1 MSPVWQRSQ
10 AIMDPRLFA
19 MLILVSW
26 TQQEGGDRPRPRPRA
41 DVHVFHVRVMVGG
54 ERQARQLTLAM
65 PAPSAPADE
74 DDDRQPA
81 QPIQHFNIGT
91 AVVEPENF
99 DRWLFADE
107 RSEEER
113 WRHLDEI
120 LRARIEAA
128 ALGRKLTDPQ
138 RAKLR
143 IAGKGDIKRFFD
155 QVEEKRSAFE
165 TDRRNVNAGLAALQ
179 RLDPLSQF
187 YRRGPFGDGSLF
199 AKTLQKIDDDRKA
212 GH

>member
-1 MSPVWQRSQ
+1 
-10 AIMDPRLFA
+10 MDPRLVA

-26 TQQEGGDRPRPRPRA
+26 TQRGDRPPPEPPA
-41 DVHVFHVRVMVGG
+41 DVHIFHVRVMVGG

-65 PAPSAPADE
+65 PAPVAPVDE
-74 DDDRQPA
+74 DDDRRHA
-81 QPIQHFNIGT
+81 QPIRGFNIRT
-91 AVVEPENF
+91 AVVERENF
-99 DRWLFADE
+99 DRWLFADG
-107 RSEEER
+107 RSGEER
-113 WRHLDEI
+113 RRHLDD
-120 LRARIEAA
+120 LLLARIEAA
-128 ALGRKLTDPQ
+128 AQRHRLTDPQ

-165 TDRRNVNAGLAALQ
+165 ADRRSVNTGLAALR
-179 RLDPLSQF
+179 RLDSLSKI

>member
-1 MSPVWQRSQ
+1 
-10 AIMDPRLFA
+10 MDPRLFA

-26 TQQEGGDRPRPRPRA
+26 TQQAGGDRPRPQPRA
-41 DVHVFHVRVMVGG
+41 DVQVFHVRVMVGG
-54 ERQARQLTLAM
+54 ERQARQVTLAM
-65 PAPSAPADE
+65 PAPVAPVDE

-81 QPIQHFNIGT
+81 QPIRGFNIRT

-107 RSEEER
+107 RSEEEHR
-113 WRHLDEI
+113 RHLDD
-120 LRARIEAA
+120 LLLARIEVLA
-128 ALGRKLTDPQ
+128 RRHKLTDPQ

-165 TDRRNVNAGLAALQ
+165 TDRRNVNAGLAALR
-179 RLDPLSQF
+179 RLDSLSQI

-199 AKTLQKIDDDRKA
+199 AKTFQKIDDDRKA

>member
-1 MSPVWQRSQ
+1 MDLRPV
-10 AIMDPRLFA
+10 A
-19 MLILVSW
+19 MLILASW
-26 TQQEGGDRPRPRPRA
+26 TQQGGGDRPRPEPRA

-54 ERQARQLTLAM
+54 ERQARQVTIAM
-65 PAPSAPADE
+65 PAPIAPVDE

-81 QPIQHFNIGT
+81 QPIRGFNIRT

-113 WRHLDEI
+113 RRHLDDI
-120 LRARIEAA
+120 LLARIDAA
-128 ALGRKLTDPQ
+128 TRGHRLTDPQ

-165 TDRRNVNAGLAALQ
+165 INRRNVNAGLAALR
-179 RLDPLSQF
+179 RLDSLSEI

-212 GH
+212 DR